1 MRNIKECLRLKFEGG
16 LSHEKIARALQLSK
30 GVVSKYVTAAA
41 ETGME
46 WPALAVLDEVAL
58 AAALL
63 PTARVRQTRGERVLP
78 DLITIHREL
87 RRKGVTLQLLW
98 EEYVAAHPEQPTYRY
113 TQFVEHYRRYASTL
127 KRSMRQQ
134 HRAGEK
140 LFIDYAG
147 PTLPV
152 IDPATG
158 EISRAHIFVA
168 ALGASNYTYAC
179 ATPGETQVDWLTAL
193 GQAFS
198 YFGGVSEM
206 VVPDNPRA
214 LIAHPDRYE
223 PGLNRA
229 ALECARHY
237 DTVMLP
243 ARPRKPQD
251 KAKAEVAV
259 QVVERWIMARLRH
272 QQFFSLHAL
281 NQAIAK
287 LLEDLNQRPFKKLDG
302 CRREWF
308 ERLDQPVLRPLP
320 QHPYEVVTFKR
331 CKVNIDYHIEVNG
344 GFYSVPSALARQ
356 SVDVRLSAH
365 TVEVLHGNRRVASH
379 LRLQRRGAY
388 STQSEHMP
396 ASHKA
401 HREWTPQRLLDWGER
416 IGPQTRQ
423 IVEHQLTHK
432 PHPEMGYRACLGLLS
447 LARQYGNARL
457 EAAASRAVQLRALNG
472 RTVRNLLKQGL
483 DQQPLPKP
491 ATPAAQPSSHEN
503 VRGADY
509 YTREELF
516 DDDRTHPEP
525 IAPTAAGRH
534 GPSTGRTMDAG
545 GRPWPGVRA
554 APQTAARPR
563 AGLARRQAPGAAA

>member
-1 MRNIKECLRLKFEGG
+1 MAAQRVAMRNIKECLRLKFEGG

-63 PTARVRQTRGERVLP
+63 PTARVRHTRGERVLP

-179 ATPGETQVDWLTAL
+179 ATPGEAQVDWLTAL

-344 GFYSVPSALARQ
+344 GFYSVPSALAR
-356 SVDVRLSAH
+356 
-365 TVEVLHGNRRVASH
+365 
-379 LRLQRRGAY
+379 
-388 STQSEHMP
+388 
-396 ASHKA
+396 
-401 HREWTPQRLLDWGER
+401 
-416 IGPQTRQ
+416 
-423 IVEHQLTHK
+423 
-432 PHPEMGYRACLGLLS
+432 
-447 LARQYGNARL
+447 
-457 EAAASRAVQLRALNG
+457 
-472 RTVRNLLKQGL
+472 
-483 DQQPLPKP
+483 
-491 ATPAAQPSSHEN
+491 
-503 VRGADY
+503 
-509 YTREELF
+509 
-516 DDDRTHPEP
+516 
-525 IAPTAAGRH
+525 
-534 GPSTGRTMDAG
+534 
-545 GRPWPGVRA
+545 
-554 APQTAARPR
+554 
-563 AGLARRQAPGAAA
+563 

>member
-1 MRNIKECLRLKFEGG
+1 MAAQRVTMRNIKECLRLKFEGG

-30 GVVSKYVTAAA
+30 GVVSKYVTAAS
-41 ETGME
+41 ETGLE

-63 PTARVRQTRGERVLP
+63 PAAKVRHTRGERVLP

-158 EISRAHIFVA
+158 EISQAHIFVA

-179 ATPGETQVDWLTAL
+179 ATPGETQVDWLTGL
-193 GQAFS
+193 SQAFS

-281 NQAIAK
+281 NQAIAE

-320 QHPYEVVTFKR
+320 LHPYEVVTFKR

-491 ATPAAQPSSHEN
+491 ATPAAPPSSHEN

-509 YTREELF
+509 YTQEELF
-516 DDDRTHPEP
+516 DDDPTHPEP
-525 IAPTAAGRH
+525 AAPTAAGRH
-534 GPSTGRTMDAG
+534 GPRPGRAVDAAG
-545 GRPWPGVRA
+545 Q
-554 APQTAARPR
+554 PQLELR
-563 AGLARRQAPGAAA
+563 